1 MKENSI
7 EEDIKIVENY
17 LANSAI
23 NEIESNFFKNGGWET
38 IDLEIPKSMQHIL
51 SDYKRVLKENEEVHK
66 ENEHLH
72 REINRRIKLKI
83 ENEKIVDTQFIS
95 IQKIKD
101 KIKEEIKYHEKNIL
115 DIENV
120 TMLKSKT
127 AKEEAEI
134 EFNKY
139 AIVVLKKM
147 LQELIEEREEK

>member
-7 EEDIKIVENY
+7 EEDIKLLEE
-17 LANSAI
+17 LDWLCLDKP
-23 NEIESNFFKNGGWET
+23 EIICDRYEEATN
-38 IDLEIPKSMQHIL
+38 HIL

-101 KIKEEIKYHEKNIL
+101 KIKHYQELQDNYIKKYDEINEGLQAMI
-115 DIENV
+115 NV
-120 TMLKSKT
+120 
-127 AKEEAEI
+127 
-134 EFNKY
+134 
-139 AIVVLKKM
+139 
-147 LQELIEEREEK
+147 LQELIEGRSRE

>member
-7 EEDIKIVENY
+7 EEDIE
-17 LANSAI
+17 LLQDETS
-23 NEIESNFFKNGGWET
+23 SLGLFFKCKGSEKYK
-38 IDLEIPKSMQHIL
+38 IALEHIL

-101 KIKEEIKYHEKNIL
+101 KIEEEIKYHEKNIL

-147 LQELIEEREEK
+147 LQKLIEEREEK

>member
-7 EEDIKIVENY
+7 EEDIKLLEELDWLY
-17 LANSAI
+17 LDKP
-23 NEIESNFFKNGGWET
+23 EIICDRYEEATN
-38 IDLEIPKSMQHIL
+38 HIL

-101 KIKEEIKYHEKNIL
+101 KIKHYQELQDNYIKKYDEINEGLQGMI
-115 DIENV
+115 NV
-120 TMLKSKT
+120 
-127 AKEEAEI
+127 
-134 EFNKY
+134 
-139 AIVVLKKM
+139 
-147 LQELIEEREEK
+147 LQEFLESEE